1 MTRSTGSC
9 NKHGMQVSTMDETR
23 IPDSEG
29 IPIPLSIYDSYRPI
43 RELSHWLIIFLIG
56 IAVLSVVSFGSG
68 LLQLQLL
75 AQIQAG
81 VQVSPEVAQA
91 NDERQFVIAMMEL
104 GSMVTTGILFL
115 TWMRRAYN
123 NLPAFGMHDPTYSP
137 GWAVWG
143 FLIPFLNIIRP
154 LQVMKELWRAS
165 DPHVRPEPGWVT
177 ARVSPLVGWWWGM
190 YLIMNFVA
198 SFGMRLALEG
208 SSAAGDLHELTLIDV
223 IASALTIP
231 AAVLAAGVVREIMVK
246 QAQKREI
253 TVPVQG

>member
-1 MTRSTGSC
+1 MG
-9 NKHGMQVSTMDETR
+9 ETR
-23 IPDSEG
+23 TPDDGG
-29 IPIPLSIYDSYRPI
+29 ICIPLHVYDSYRPI

-68 LLQLQLL
+68 LLQMSLL

-81 VQVSPEVAQA
+81 VQISPEAVQA
-91 NDERQFVIAMMEL
+91 NDERQFVIGMMEL

-123 NLPAFGMHDPTYSP
+123 NIPAFGMDDPTYSP

-154 LQVMKELWRAS
+154 YQVMKELWRAS
-165 DPHVRPEPGWVT
+165 DPDVRPGPAWIT

-190 YLIMNFVA
+190 YLIMNLMA
-198 SFGMRLALEG
+198 SIALRKALDG
-208 SSAAGDLHELTLIDV
+208 GTTAGDLRSLTQIDV
-223 IASALTIP
+223 IASVITIP
-231 AAVLAAGVVREIMVK
+231 AAVLAAGVVRDIMVK